1 MIKINKNITLRYIPM
16 TNLKTTMVG
25 AYIYRPLNKND
36 VSANAMLPYMLQRGC
51 RACPTIEILTKQL
64 EDLYGASLNVGISKI
79 GMAQIMSFSGKTIS
93 DKYAPEGEK
102 LTNSLTELIMSV
114 MFEPVTKDGA
124 FLHDIFNQEKKMA
137 KDSILAQINDKRSYT
152 QHLCVEKMCGDDDY
166 TLSKNG
172 TVEGI
177 DALDA
182 KKLYEYYKSIITSSV
197 IDIFVC
203 GDADI
208 DAVADTIR
216 NFCDKLEFT
225 ESQIPMQTKFTSQ
238 NTAPIEHSKSMDI
251 TQGKLC
257 IGLTTDISCKDE
269 QYWGLMIANS
279 ILGGGM
285 TSKLFNNVRERLSLA
300 YYVGSQLDKNKGIM
314 LINAGVDFDNYQKA
328 LDEIYVQLDE
338 LKNGNISDD
347 EFSAAVLSTISAL
360 EQYYD
365 DQRYMQLFAVSQRAS
380 GVDYSIEFMKEKV
393 NAVTKADVVQA
404 AQKIKADTVFF
415 LKGE

>member
-124 FLHDIFNQEKKMA
+124 FLPDIFNQEKKMA

-152 QHLCVEKMCGDDDY
+152 QQLCVEKMCGDDDY
-166 TLSKNG
+166 TLSQNG

-279 ILGGGM
+279 ILGEGM

-300 YYVGSQLDKNKGIM
+300 YYVSSQLDKTKGIM

-365 DQRYMQLFAVSQRAS
+365 NQIYMQLFAVSQRAS

>member
-124 FLHDIFNQEKKMA
+124 FLPDIFNQEKKMA

-208 DAVADTIR
+208 NAVADTIR
-216 NFCDKLEFT
+216 NSCDKLEFT

-300 YYVGSQLDKNKGIM
+300 YYVSSQLDKNKGIM